1 MKIAIVP
8 GSFDP
13 VTYGHLS
20 LIKRAAAM
28 FDKVIVCCMINA
40 EKKYLFS
47 LPERLELLGK
57 VTEDI
62 PGVETDSWE
71 GMLWEYAEKTGACAI
86 VKGVRNCRDLEYETE
101 MADFNREHCPA
112 AETVILLPLPGL
124 EEVSSTAARNGAQQD
139 KEIYGLVP
147 PVVAE
152 ALDKKY
158 LTDNIQEE

>member
-1 MKIAIVP
+1 MRTAIVP

-28 FDKVIVCCMINA
+28 FDRVIACCMINP
-40 EKKYLFS
+40 EKQYLFS
-47 LPERLELLGK
+47 LEERLELLGK
-57 VTEDI
+57 VTADI

-71 GMLWEYAEKTGACAI
+71 GMLWEYAQKTGACAI
-86 VKGVRNCRDLEYETE
+86 VKGVRNSRDLQYETE
-101 MADFNREHCPA
+101 MADFNREHCPT
-112 AETVILLPLPGL
+112 AETIILLPLPGL
-124 EEVSSTAARNGAQQD
+124 EEVSSTAARNGA
-139 KEIYGLVP
+139 KEELELYGLVP

-158 LTDNIQEE
+158 